1 MLAKKKGITSGP
13 RVRTRASVVP
23 KKDESDPVDS
33 DSDATLILDDNIK
46 SPVPGKNKTKGRNKK
61 LNKKS
66 KQKTFVTKTYVL
78 RKGGLP
84 GKAKKKGRK
93 PYLFKCLMC
102 SLWWPTCKERNDHFK
117 RNHGKLQCKK
127 CKKFFRT
134 PSAFSLH
141 QYTHK
146 DDQFECNVCRA
157 YFPFKS

>member
-1 MLAKKKGITSGP
+1 MLAKKKGIISGP

-46 SPVPGKNKTKGRNKK
+46 FPVPGKNKTKRRNKK

-102 SLWWPTCKERNDHFK
+102 
-117 RNHGKLQCKK
+117 
-127 CKKFFRT
+127 
-134 PSAFSLH
+134 
-141 QYTHK
+141 
-146 DDQFECNVCRA
+146 
-157 YFPFKS
+157 